1 MTGSVSDAAGSGM
14 VPSFRR
20 WVRVSYR
27 YGSPQGQRQT
37 GTPRWGMRSVQARM
51 LTDAEQAG
59 RHRNDSGRAAW
70 IRYQQSQAMHG
81 IASVMSADGQVDR
94 ADVHE
99 LLRQPREGGR
109 RRRLM
114 SGA

>member
-1 MTGSVSDAAGSGM
+1 
-14 VPSFRR
+14 
-20 WVRVSYR
+20 
-27 YGSPQGQRQT
+27 
-37 GTPRWGMRSVQARM
+37 
-51 LTDAEQAG
+51 
-59 RHRNDSGRAAW
+59 
-70 IRYQQSQAMHG
+70 MHG

-109 RRRLM
+109 RRQLT